1 MPLVGLVST
10 VDNLTTNSVELPR
23 HLPRPAA
30 IRMRAPSAAKDAA
43 QTIAQELGLSLVTAR
58 VLAGR
63 GVDTPELAKSFLYPS
78 LREHLPDPKGIL
90 GAEEAAKRILDA
102 ASAGRQ
108 ITVYTDFDVDG
119 LSSGSQLYLFL
130 RALGAKVNHYTPN
143 RFTEGYGLSLEAI
156 ETLSKAATEQLVT
169 VDCGVS
175 NAKEIAAAK
184 RAGMEVIVIDHH
196 QVHELPPA
204 DVVVDPAQAG
214 CPFAE
219 YELCAAG
226 LVWMLLIVLR
236 GQAEARPEFEAAN
249 IPNPKDFLDLAA
261 LGTICDMVPLVGL
274 NRLIASR
281 GIEALR
287 ETKRPGLAA
296 LKHTAGV
303 ENKKRFGC
311 SHVSFGLGPRINA
324 AGRLDDPGQ
333 VFELLTTGSSGK
345 AKAIASKLNRLNSE
359 RKTIEEAVRQSCLDE
374 IEESR
379 LYEGPAFAMYGDD
392 YHSGVIGIVAQR
404 LVEQYHK
411 PAAVMGPGEDGAG
424 IVKGSVRSIRG
435 FHVAQALQQL
445 DDILIK
451 HGGHAQAGGFS
462 LERANLEEFQRR
474 FAQCAAETL
483 QPQDYVR
490 SRTAD
495 AEVAVCDINFEV
507 AAELGTLQPFG
518 IGNPAPLLV
527 ARDVRVDSVQSL
539 GNGHLRLR
547 LTDGS
552 LFIPAVAW
560 RFRGHPLLAKG
571 QRISIAFQAEI
582 NNYRGMSSVQLN
594 IREVWQD

>member
-1 MPLVGLVST
+1 MST
-10 VDNLTTNSVELPR
+10 FENLQENQIELPR
-23 HLPRPAA
+23 HLPQPAL
-30 IRMRAPSAAKDAA
+30 IKLRTSDAPRTAA
-43 QTIAQELGLSLVTAR
+43 QTIAEELKLSLVTAK
-58 VLAGR
+58 VLVGR
-63 GVDTPELAKSFLYPS
+63 GLTTVEEAKSFLYPS
-78 LREHLPDPKGIL
+78 LRDHLPDPRAIL
-90 GAEEAAKRILDA
+90 NVEAASARILDA
-102 ASAGRQ
+102 VSARRQ
-108 ITVYTDFDVDG
+108 VTVYTDFDVDG
-119 LSSGSQLYLFL
+119 LSSGSQLFLFL

-143 RFTEGYGLSLEAI
+143 RFTEGYGLSQEAI
-156 ETLSKAATEQLVT
+156 ETLTKAGTQLLIT

-175 NAKEIAAAK
+175 NSREIAAAK
-184 RAGMEVIVIDHH
+184 KAGIETIIVDHH

-204 DVVVDPAQAG
+204 DVVVDPAQEG
-214 CPFAE
+214 CPFGE
-219 YELCAAG
+219 HELCAAG

-236 GQAEARPEFEAAN
+236 QDAEKLPAFAEVS
-249 IPNPKDFLDLAA
+249 IPSPKDFLDLAA
-261 LGTICDMVPLVGL
+261 LGTICDMVPLIGL

-296 LKHTAGV
+296 LKQAAGV

-333 VFELLTTGSSGK
+333 VFELLTTGSQGK
-345 AKAIASKLNRLNSE
+345 AKAIATKLNRLNAE
-359 RKTIEEAVRQSCLDE
+359 RKNIEEAVRQNCLDK
-374 IEESR
+374 IEKQGLAESA
-379 LYEGPAFAMYGDD
+379 AFAMFGED

-411 PAAVMGPGEDGAG
+411 PSAVMGPGEDGED

-435 FHVAQALQQL
+435 FHVAEALQQL
-445 DDILIK
+445 DDILLK

-474 FAQCAAETL
+474 FIQCAAETL
-483 QPQDYVR
+483 EPEDYVR
-490 SRTAD
+490 FRTAD
-495 AEVAVCDINFEV
+495 AEVTIQDINFDV
-507 AAELGTLQPFG
+507 VSELASLQPFG
-518 IGNPAPLLV
+518 IGNPAPLLI
-527 ARDVRVDSVQSL
+527 ARDIRVDSVQSL

-547 LTDGS
+547 LTDGAS
-552 LFIPAVAW
+552 YVGAVAW

-571 QRISIAFQAEI
+571 KKVSIAFQAEI

-594 IREVWQD
+594 IREVWQDL